1 MPKGLGVRNLFLR
14 LLHWPHLELCGLL
27 VLITV
32 FLIRNYHVVGAL
44 VFGVAEFPADLGGDS
59 GRYTSGADRWVS
71 NEPLVGKQ
79 ASYLGY
85 ILVLAGLRTWSL
97 AYDWVMPVQLLFTA
111 AAACAAFGLGR
122 DVAGRLAGFLAALW
136 LVENPDIAIWN
147 RYLLTDSLYISSLVI
162 TLWAWHRAVIR
173 WKPVLLVAAVM
184 LLLWT
189 MTIRP
194 NGWILLPP
202 FGGSGPSEHCN

>member
-1 MPKGLGVRNLFLR
+1 MPKGLGRRNLFLR

-122 DVAGRLAGFLAALW
+122 
-136 LVENPDIAIWN
+136 E
-147 RYLLTDSLYISSLVI
+147 S
-162 TLWAWHRAVIR
+162 
-173 WKPVLLVAAVM
+173 
-184 LLLWT
+184 
-189 MTIRP
+189 
-194 NGWILLPP
+194 
-202 FGGSGPSEHCN
+202 